1 MTQSSLNQN
10 TSQDSQLINFV
21 LPQTQKRII
30 DFFHKLKKN
39 PPQSLVL
46 EGGRQDQRTNLALYW
61 VMTLNCAEDIPCLK
75 CPICSQIKDQVFRD
89 LIFLDAN
96 ESIGVDDIR
105 EIRTTLSHPPH
116 HKNRV
121 VIINEAQNITS
132 ESANALLKSMEEPL
146 PGNHFMLLVPQR
158 ESLLPTLVS
167 RSFVLTLNWEQ
178 FSWPENINDKW
189 ESFVNFINTGRG
201 WFHLTARKKFLTKDE
216 AKNLIL
222 CAQYEL
228 LKSMHGQKDT
238 TDGLAPANWATLD
251 IQIWRKIN
259 LALNLANQALDA
271 KANPHLVLD
280 WLAVKLWNFCHQK

>member
-10 TSQDSQLINFV
+10 TSQDSQFTNFA

-30 DFFHKLKKN
+30 NFFHKLKKN

-75 CPICSQIKDQVFRD
+75 CAVCIQIKEQVFRD
-89 LIFLDAN
+89 IIFLDAKDSVKV
-96 ESIGVDDIR
+96 EDVR
-105 EIRTTLSHPPH
+105 ELLASMSYPPCH
-116 HKNRV
+116 QNRV
-121 VIINEAQNITS
+121 MIINDAQNLNQQ
-132 ESANALLKSMEEPL
+132 SANTLLKSMEEPL

-201 WFHLTARKKFLTKDE
+201 WFHLTARKKFLTRDE

-228 LKSMHGQKDT
+228 LKTMQGRKDSK
-238 TDGLAPANWATLD
+238 LCSLWSILD

>member
-189 ESFVNFINTGRG
+189 ESFVNFIDTGRG
-201 WFHLTARKKFLTKDE
+201 WFHLTARKKFLTRDE

-228 LKSMHGQKDT
+228 LKTMQGRKDSK
-238 TDGLAPANWATLD
+238 LCSLWSILD

>member
-1 MTQSSLNQN
+1 MSAFTIPE
-10 TSQDSQLINFV
+10 SQQ
-21 LPQTQKRII
+21 RILH
-30 DFFHKLKKN
+30 FFHKLKKN

-46 EGGRQDQRTNLALYW
+46 EGGRQDQRLSLALYW
-61 VMTLNCAEDIPCLK
+61 VMALNCAKNIPCLK
-75 CPICSQIKDQVFRD
+75 CTVCIQIKEQVFRD
-89 LIFLDAN
+89 IVFLDAKD
-96 ESIGVDDIR
+96 SIGVDDIR
-105 EIRTTLSHPPH
+105 QIRTTLYHPPH

-121 VIINEAQNITS
+121 VIINEAQNITP

-146 PGNHFMLLVPQR
+146 PDNHFILLVPQR

-189 ESFVNFINTGRG
+189 EPFVNFINTGQG

-228 LKSMHGQKDT
+228 LKSMHGKKDSK
-238 TDGLAPANWATLD
+238 LCSLWSILD
-251 IQIWRKIN
+251 IQIWRKIH

-280 WLAVKLWNFCHQK
+280 WLAVKLWDFCHQS